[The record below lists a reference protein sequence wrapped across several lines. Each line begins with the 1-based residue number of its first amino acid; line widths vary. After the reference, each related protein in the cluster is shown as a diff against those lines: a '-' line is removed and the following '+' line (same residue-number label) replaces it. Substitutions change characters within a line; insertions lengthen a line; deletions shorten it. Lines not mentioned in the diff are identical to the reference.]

1 MNGPVTWFIK
11 NPIAGNL
18 LMVLLIIGGFA
29 SIPKLDKQF
38 FPTPEINQIE
48 IRMEFR
54 GASPSEVEEQ
64 ISVRIEEAVHDLNG
78 IEELRSVSR
87 EGLAIVMVEVES
99 DYPTQKLT
107 NDINT
112 RVDAIRTFPSDA
124 ERPTVTEL
132 TYRHQ
137 MGRVQIYGDLSE
149 REMKQLGET
158 LRDELVRQPW
168 VSIVELQTARPYE
181 VSIEVAEESLQR
193 YQITFD
199 QLANA
204 VRRASI
210 NLPAGSVKRES
221 GDLLIQTRGQ
231 AYDRADF

>member
-1 MNGPVTWFIK
+1 MNGPITWFIK

-64 ISVRIEEAVHDLNG
+64 ISVRIEEAIHDLNG
-78 IEELRSVSR
+78 IEELRSTSR
-87 EGLAIVMVEVES
+87 EGLARVMVEVES
-99 DYPTQKLT
+99 DYPHKNNQRYQ
-107 NDINT
+107 NPRRRD
-112 RVDAIRTFPSDA
+112 RTFPSDA

-137 MGRVQIYGDLSE
+137 MGRVQFMAI
-149 REMKQLGET
+149 
-158 LRDELVRQPW
+158 
-168 VSIVELQTARPYE
+168 
-181 VSIEVAEESLQR
+181 
-193 YQITFD
+193 
-199 QLANA
+199 
-204 VRRASI
+204 
-210 NLPAGSVKRES
+210 
-221 GDLLIQTRGQ
+221 
-231 AYDRADF
+231 

>member
-38 FPTPEINQIE
+38 FPTPEINKIE

-87 EGLAIVMVEVES
+87 
-99 DYPTQKLT
+99 
-107 NDINT
+107 
-112 RVDAIRTFPSDA
+112 
-124 ERPTVTEL
+124 
-132 TYRHQ
+132 
-137 MGRVQIYGDLSE
+137 
-149 REMKQLGET
+149 
-158 LRDELVRQPW
+158 
-168 VSIVELQTARPYE
+168 
-181 VSIEVAEESLQR
+181 
-193 YQITFD
+193 
-199 QLANA
+199 
-204 VRRASI
+204 
-210 NLPAGSVKRES
+210 
-221 GDLLIQTRGQ
+221 
-231 AYDRADF
+231 